1 MLMHEKTYD
10 PYIIIPHL
18 EFPYTIPI
26 DLKVTFSTIAWRV
39 INQKNYHM
47 HKTDVHT
54 VLFF

>member
-1 MLMHEKTYD
+1 MLMHEKMYD

-26 DLKVTFSTIAWRV
+26 DLKVTFSTIAWGV

-54 VLFF
+54 VRFF